1 MTVLKTTFSKNKP
14 RVIVYRNYKC
24 FNSQNFDDE
33 LKFVF
38 LKENTELCSKFN
50 QMFLN
55 VLNKHAPSKKKQLR
69 SSHASYV
76 SKSMRKGI
84 MRRSHLENVYFK
96 KRTDKTEKL
105 L

>member
-1 MTVLKTTFSKNKP
+1 MLQFS
-14 RVIVYRNYKC
+14 
-24 FNSQNFDDE
+24 SFDDE

-38 LKENTELCSKFN
+38 SKESTELCSKFN